1 MVLLQIWVK
10 NMEVSSKK
18 EIRAEVKKHRRE
30 ATAEQIHGNS
40 ESICNT
46 FLRLPEYKEAEYVF
60 VYVDCKNEVETKKV
74 IEQCWKDGKTIAVPK
89 VFGKVMKFYAITSFD
104 DLEEGYF
111 GIREPKHECLQE
123 TVREDGLMILPGVA
137 FDEERHRVGY
147 GGGFYDKYLEEH
159 PDMKK
164 IAFAFEFQMFDRV
177 PFEVFDRQPEKII
190 TEKRI
195 II

>member
-1 MVLLQIWVK
+1 MDTRT
-10 NMEVSSKK
+10 KK
-18 EIRAEVKKHRRE
+18 DIRAEVKKSRRE
-30 ATAEQIHGNS
+30 ADAEAIRKNS
-40 ESICNT
+40 DTICET
-46 FLRLPEYKEAEYVF
+46 FLKLPEYASAKCVF
-60 VYVDCKNEVETKKV
+60 AYMDCQNEVETKKV

-89 VFGKVMKFYAITSFD
+89 VFGETMKYYAITSYD

-111 GIREPKHECLQE
+111 GIREPKHELLQE
-123 TVREDGLMILPGVA
+123 VVCEDGLMILPGVA
-137 FDEERHRVGY
+137 FDLNRHRVGY
-147 GGGFYDKYLEEH
+147 GGGFYDRYLEQH

-164 IAFAFEFQMFDRV
+164 IAFAFEFQMFERV